1 MQLETG
7 IFVFMI
13 AFSFGFMIWG
23 LIRLASPF
31 TYLLRVI
38 SIVMFLGLSLFVG
51 SGYEIS
57 ATTSQTNTSTY
68 ESINPLSGAIV
79 PLNSTDTITT
89 KEVFIPEG
97 TEGSWLSYIFLGFA
111 ILNMALVV
119 KDVWR

>member
-7 IFVFMI
+7 IFIFMI

-23 LIRLASPF
+23 LIRLSSPF

-38 SIVMFLGLSLFVG
+38 SIVMFLGMSLFVG
-51 SGYEIS
+51 AGYEVS
-57 ATTSQTNTSTY
+57 ATTTETVTSDY
-68 ESINPLSGAIV
+68 ERINPLSGTV
-79 PLNSTDTITT
+79 VLLNSTDTTTT
-89 KEVFIPEG
+89 KDVFIPAG
-97 TEGSWLSYIFLGFA
+97 TDGSWLSYIFLGFG

>member
-7 IFVFMI
+7 IFIFMI

-23 LIRLASPF
+23 LIRLSSPF

-38 SIVMFLGLSLFVG
+38 SIVMFLGMSLFVG
-51 SGYEIS
+51 AGYEVS
-57 ATTSQTNTSTY
+57 ATTTETVTSDY
-68 ESINPLSGAIV
+68 ERINPLSGTV
-79 PLNSTDTITT
+79 VLLNSTDTTPT
-89 KEVFIPEG
+89 KDVFIPAG
-97 TEGSWLSYIFLGFA
+97 TDGSWLSYIFLGFG